1 MIGSVLTLCKM
12 DNIMPNIYYKK
23 KRSRKKRVII
33 HELPE
38 FLMYILGALIMSY
51 LGIILMIVYV
61 IYIITSSLW
70 FMRFVC
76 TYCPHY
82 DNLKCP
88 SGYATVSAKL
98 FKKRE
103 TKKFTVMFKRNIAI
117 VLPSW
122 FLPVIAGIFILQ
134 DEINLITIF
143 LFVAFIVNS
152 FIVLPIISKK
162 YGCNECDLKDR
173 CPWMGR
179 FGK

>member
-1 MIGSVLTLCKM
+1 MGRVQTLIKKG
-12 DNIMPNIYYKK
+12 NTMPNVGYRK
-23 KRSRKKRVII
+23 KRSRRQRMII
-33 HELPE
+33 QDLPE
-38 FLMYILGALIMSY
+38 FTMYILGILIMSY
-51 LGIILMIVYV
+51 LGIVVMVAFV
-61 IYIITSSLW
+61 MYIIISTLW

-82 DNLKCP
+82 DKLKCP
-88 SGYATVSAKL
+88 SGYAIVCAKL

-103 TKKFTVMFKRNIAI
+103 TKKFTIMFKRNIAV
-117 VLPSW
+117 VLPAW
-122 FLPVIAGIFILQ
+122 FLPVIAGIFILL
-134 DEINLITIF
+134 DEINLIMIS
-143 LFVAFIVNS
+143 LLVAFIVNS